1 MPNVYEPEFDVE
13 RDEPPYVWRRARVGA
28 AAGARA
34 LGASVFA
41 VPPGGTTFPLHAHL
55 HNEELLVVLA
65 GAPTLRTGG
74 EAPDR
79 VLAAGDVVAFVT
91 GLDGAHQL
99 RNESAEEVRLLIVS
113 TMVAPEVNVFP
124 DSGELWVRDYIPGT
138 EPPAGAFDVRAP
150 LPGADR

>member
-65 GAPTLRTGG
+65 GEPTLRVG
-74 EAPDR
+74 
-79 VLAAGDVVAFVT
+79 GDVPIASWRPARSSRSSRAWT
-91 GLDGAHQL
+91 A
-99 RNESAEEVRLLIVS
+99 RTSSA
-113 TMVAPEVNVFP
+113 TTAPRR
-124 DSGELWVRDYIPGT
+124 SGC
-138 EPPAGAFDVRAP
+138 
-150 LPGADR
+150 